1 LSKDIDA
8 ALSALRSGGIIAYPT
23 EAVYGLGCDPANES
37 ALQRILDVKTRE
49 AHKGFIVIASNQE
62 QLAPYIGEIKPE
74 WQSQLDEHWPG
85 PVTFILPAAGT
96 ASQLL
101 TGQRDTLA
109 VRVSSHPLV
118 VKLCQ
123 AVRVSSHPL
132 VVQLCEAYGG
142 AIVSTSAN
150 RSGHPPLQTGSEVA
164 SVFHNS
170 IDAIIDANVGT
181 LASPTRII
189 DIQTGKRLR

>member
-85 PVTFILPAAGT
+85 PVTFILPAAAT

-101 TGQRDTLA
+101 TGQRDTL
-109 VRVSSHPLV
+109 
-118 VKLCQ
+118 

-181 LASPTRII
+181 LASPTRNI